1 MGELWVMTTPTD
13 NITGT
18 ILGVWIVWS
27 MNPMKS
33 SKVSLKRKSASIL
46 KRAPAKGAVSA
57 RVGVE
62 SIDGF
67 FSRMKDNARELDR
80 GKAVEP
86 GFHLSFEDPADFLEV
101 ITPAR
106 VRLLREISTEPVT
119 LSALAVALARDPSA
133 VRRDVALLES
143 QCLVTTSKVSNTGHG
158 KRTVVR
164 RVATR
169 IELAAVV

>member
-1 MGELWVMTTPTD
+1 MD
-13 NITGT
+13 N
-18 ILGVWIVWS
+18 
-27 MNPMKS
+27 
-33 SKVSLKRKSASIL
+33 
-46 KRAPAKGAVSA
+46 
-57 RVGVE
+57 
-62 SIDGF
+62 F
-67 FSRMKDNARELDR
+67 FSRMKNNARELDS
-80 GKAVEP
+80 GKAAEP

-119 LSALAVALARDPSA
+119 LSALAMALARDPSA

-143 QCLVTTSKVSNTGHG
+143 QNLVTTSKVSNSGHG
-158 KRTVVR
+158 KRTVVK

>member
-1 MGELWVMTTPTD
+1 MGELWATTTLTD
-13 NITGT
+13 SITGT
-18 ILGVWIVWS
+18 ILDVWILWS
-27 MNPMKS
+27 LNPMKS
-33 SKVSLKRKSASIL
+33 SKASLKRKSASIL
-46 KRAPAKGAVSA
+46 KRVPARRAAPT

-62 SIDGF
+62 SMDNF

-119 LSALAVALARDPSA
+119 LSALALALARDPSA

-143 QCLVTTSKVSNTGHG
+143 QCLVTTSKVSNSGHG
-158 KRTVVR
+158 KRTMVE

-169 IELAAVV
+169 IELVAVV

>member
-1 MGELWVMTTPTD
+1 MD
-13 NITGT
+13 
-18 ILGVWIVWS
+18 S
-27 MNPMKS
+27 
-33 SKVSLKRKSASIL
+33 
-46 KRAPAKGAVSA
+46 
-57 RVGVE
+57 
-62 SIDGF
+62 F
-67 FSRMKDNARELDR
+67 FSRMKDSARKLDR

-86 GFHLSFEDPADFLEV
+86 GFHLSFEDPADFLEL

-119 LSALAVALARDPSA
+119 LSALALVLARDPSA

-143 QCLVTTSKVSNTGHG
+143 QSLVTTSKISNSGHG
-158 KRTVVR
+158 KRTVVK